1 MQSLLILLGPA
12 LFAASIYMTLS
23 RIIRATQNESLAL
36 LPMRWQTRLFVWGD
50 VLAFLT
56 QMLGGGLQ
64 AVGTLSFL
72 HAGEKIILAGLFM
85 QIVSF
90 GCFIATSTVFHRR
103 CRKHPTAASMS
114 PSLPWENMMITLYVV
129 SLLIMLRSVFRVV
142 EYIQG
147 NAGYLL
153 RTELPLYVFDASL
166 MVITMVIFL
175 AAYPSILRK
184 TKGQESFHELRSFG

>member
-23 RIIRATQNESLAL
+23 RIIRQTQGESLAL
-36 LPMRWQTRLFVWGD
+36 LPASWQTRVFVWSD

-64 AVGTLSFL
+64 AVGTLNFL
-72 HAGEKIILAGLFM
+72 HTGEKIILAGLFI
-85 QIVSF
+85 QIVFF
-90 GCFIATSTVFHRR
+90 GCFVVVSTAFHLQ
-103 CRKHPTAASMS
+103 CRKHPTAASLS
-114 PSLPWENMMITLYVV
+114 PTLPWEKLMLMLYAAG
-129 SLLIMLRSVFRVV
+129 SLIMVRSVFRAI

-153 RTELPLYVFDASL
+153 RREWPLYVFDATL
-166 MVITMVIFL
+166 MVTTMAVFL
-175 AAYPSILRK
+175 ILYPDMLQK
-184 TKGQESFHELRSFG
+184 TKGQEKFHELRSFS